1 MLKVHLLPEHVL
13 LALCMVNTLRK
24 PREASED
31 FNFFFFSK
39 IFFPPE
45 FTTGFARMNFLS
57 SSFLFFFISENTCCC
72 FFFFF
77 FPRKCFFHKL
87 AGEFFCLICVCCL
100 LSHSD
105 HKRVKCTTT
114 PCSK

>member
-31 FNFFFFSK
+31 FIFFSK

-57 SSFLFFFISENTCCC
+57 SSFLFLFLSLKTPVVVLFL
-72 FFFFF
+72 FF

>member
-13 LALCMVNTLRK
+13 LALCMFNTLRK

-39 IFFPPE
+39 IFFAPE

-57 SSFLFFFISENTCCC
+57 SSFLFFFLSLKTPVVVL
-72 FFFFF
+72 FLFF
-77 FPRKCFFHKL
+77 FPGNVFF
-87 AGEFFCLICVCCL
+87 I
-100 LSHSD
+100 S
-105 HKRVKCTTT
+105 
-114 PCSK
+114 